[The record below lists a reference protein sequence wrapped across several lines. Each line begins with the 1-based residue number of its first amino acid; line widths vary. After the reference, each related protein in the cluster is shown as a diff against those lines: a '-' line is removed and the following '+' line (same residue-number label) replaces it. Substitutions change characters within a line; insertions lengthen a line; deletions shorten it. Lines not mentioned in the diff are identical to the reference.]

1 MMQMIIRTKIKYLWI
16 SCTSLRECGVYIFYE
31 CFHYLFIFYAVNPL
45 FYLGY
50 EYSSFIIINNKR
62 DQNFCILI
70 AKVKLYI
77 TCTIFRRYVQIIH
90 GIMLV
95 KIFNKWK
102 KFLFHFFNFYDSLK
116 FKICIRVV
124 SIQNILKIIEKFRK
138 IFHFSSINSIHKL
151 GQIYIDLDDCSLSKK
166 NGWTWKK
173 KIKLIKQKL
182 ADIFWSSRM

>member
-1 MMQMIIRTKIKYLWI
+1 MDMMQMIIRTKIKYLWI

-77 TCTIFRRYVQIIH
+77 K
-90 GIMLV
+90 M
-95 KIFNKWK
+95 
-102 KFLFHFFNFYDSLK
+102 YD
-116 FKICIRVV
+116 I
-124 SIQNILKIIEKFRK
+124 
-138 IFHFSSINSIHKL
+138 
-151 GQIYIDLDDCSLSKK
+151 
-166 NGWTWKK
+166 
-173 KIKLIKQKL
+173 
-182 ADIFWSSRM
+182 